1 MTPENRILGLR
12 GACHGKVEALHRD
25 SLKESPLVPPMAELC
40 AQGYPSLVDLRQY
53 YHMPQT
59 LSIEL

>member
-1 MTPENRILGLR
+1 MTPGNRILGLR

-25 SLKESPLVPPMAELC
+25 SLKESPLVPMAELC

-53 YHMPQT
+53 HHVPQT
-59 LSIEL
+59 LGIEL